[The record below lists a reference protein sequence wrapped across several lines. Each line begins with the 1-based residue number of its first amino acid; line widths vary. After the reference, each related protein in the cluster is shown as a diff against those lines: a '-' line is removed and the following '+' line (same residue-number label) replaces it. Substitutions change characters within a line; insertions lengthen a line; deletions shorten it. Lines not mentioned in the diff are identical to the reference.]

1 MQFEIIIMELT
12 FIQKKIY
19 DIRGQRVMLDFDLSE
34 LYQVE
39 TKRLNQHVKRN
50 IDRFPEEFMFRLNQ
64 KEWDD
69 MRSQIVT
76 ASSNASSMR
85 SQFAT
90 ASQKKRNILATPFAF
105 TEHGVTMLASI
116 LRSDTAI
123 KMNIAVVKAFIAYK
137 KIVLY
142 NHDLAEKL
150 EQLRQEM
157 YGRLGEHD
165 IQLNQIYDAIE
176 NILDEKVNHQ
186 TWNDRDR
193 IGFKQ

>member
-19 DIRGQRVMLDFDLSE
+19 DFRGQRVMLDFDLSE
-34 LYQVE
+34 LYDVE

-50 IDRFPEEFMFRLNQ
+50 IDRFPEEFMFRLT
-64 KEWDD
+64 KVEWDG

-76 ASSNASSMR
+76 S
-85 SQFAT
+85 
-90 ASQKKRNILATPFAF
+90 SQKKRKLNDIPYAF

-116 LRSDTAI
+116 LRSETAI

>member
-1 MQFEIIIMELT
+1 
-12 FIQKKIY
+12 
-19 DIRGQRVMLDFDLSE
+19 MLDFDLSE

-50 IDRFPEEFMFRLNQ
+50 IDRFPEEFMFRLTQ
-64 KEWDD
+64 KEWDG
-69 MRSQIVT
+69 
-76 ASSNASSMR
+76 MR
-85 SQFAT
+85 SQFVT
-90 ASQKKRNILATPFAF
+90 SSQKKRKLHDIPYAF

-142 NHDLAEKL
+142 NHELSEKL

-193 IGFKQ
+193 IGFK

>member
-1 MQFEIIIMELT
+1 MELT
-12 FIQKKIY
+12 FIQNKIY

-39 TKRLNQHVKRN
+39 TKRLNEQVKRN
-50 IDRFPEEFMFRLNQ
+50 IDRFPDEFMFRLSP
-64 KEWDD
+64 KEWDL
-69 MRSQIVT
+69 MRSQI
-76 ASSNASSMR
+76 
-85 SQFAT
+85 AT
-90 ASQKKRNILATPFAF
+90 SSQKKRKLNDIPYAF

-116 LRSDTAI
+116 LRSETAI